1 MFCLL
6 WADEAAL
13 YDSLTQMI
21 WTDPLMG
28 RRSTESV
35 RLAFMRNLYFKLTAG
50 YSMRNASVLIVTLR
64 GLAAEVCKNIVLAGI
79 GSLTILDAADVSE
92 EDLGA
97 GYFFRDEDVGKKVRS
112 P

>member
-1 MFCLL
+1 
-6 WADEAAL
+6 
-13 YDSLTQMI
+13 MI

-28 RRSTESV
+28 RRSTEPV
-35 RLAFMRNLYFKLTAG
+35 RLAFTRNLYSKLTAG

-64 GLAAEVCKNIVLAGI
+64 GLEAEVCKNIVLAGI
-79 GSLTILDAADVSE
+79 GSLTILDAAAVSE